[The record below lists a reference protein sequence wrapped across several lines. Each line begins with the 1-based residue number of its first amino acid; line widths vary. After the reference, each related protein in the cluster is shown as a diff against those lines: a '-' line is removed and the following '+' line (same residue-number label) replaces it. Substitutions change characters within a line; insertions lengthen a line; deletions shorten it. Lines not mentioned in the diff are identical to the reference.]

1 MPRGDGTG
9 PMGAGA
15 GTGRSLGR
23 SQGVGLG
30 RMGGTGLGTGGDC
43 VCPHCG
49 QHASHQ
55 RGVPCNQL
63 KCPACGTEMTR
74 EA

>member
-9 PMGAGA
+9 SMEEGA
-15 GTGRSLGR
+15 GTGRG
-23 SQGVGLG
+23 QGAGAGG

-43 VCPHCG
+43 VCPRCG
-49 QHASHQ
+49 RRASHQ